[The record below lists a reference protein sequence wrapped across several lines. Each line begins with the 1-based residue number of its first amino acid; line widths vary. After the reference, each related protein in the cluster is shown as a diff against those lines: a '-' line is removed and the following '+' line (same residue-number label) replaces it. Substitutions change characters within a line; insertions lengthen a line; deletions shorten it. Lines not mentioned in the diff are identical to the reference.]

1 MPHALEH
8 SVLAEAMQQHFFHR
22 DQAAQFQNRFRSEQ
36 QRFIRELASQALP
49 TDRIRTAAIEFE
61 KASQEH
67 ALFKQAMQLS
77 EEARE
82 DARAWY
88 QRHAGVD
95 TETVLTG
102 TDPAPNGELSLVST
116 AESDVLWDQESRK
129 V

>member
-1 MPHALEH
+1 MPSALEDP
-8 SVLAEAMQQHFFHR
+8 VLAEAMQRYFFYR
-22 DQAAQFQNRFRSEQ
+22 DQAAQFQNQFRSEQ
-36 QRFIRELASQALP
+36 QRSIRELASQELP

-61 KASQEH
+61 KASQAH

-77 EEARE
+77 EEAME

-88 QRHAGVD
+88 QRQAGGN

-102 TDPAPNGELSLVST
+102 TDPAPNGERSLVST
-116 AESDVLWDQESRK
+116 AESHVLWDQESRK